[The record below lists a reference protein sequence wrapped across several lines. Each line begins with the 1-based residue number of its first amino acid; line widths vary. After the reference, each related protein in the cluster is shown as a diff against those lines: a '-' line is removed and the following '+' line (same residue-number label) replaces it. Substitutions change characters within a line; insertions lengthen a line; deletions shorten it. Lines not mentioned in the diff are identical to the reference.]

1 MRQLLLNIRPQIDCR
16 LDNFVAGDNTQLL
29 DALHQHLNKRDGSIL
44 YIWGAPSSGR
54 SHLLRAAQDAAA
66 KLATRPV
73 HYLAQ
78 ANAEQL
84 QPASDAL
91 WIIDDVDQADADA
104 QAALFRLLIGTREAG
119 NALLVAAAC
128 PPKALVMRDDVSSR
142 LAQGLSFEIKPLN
155 DEQKHCAMRQHSEA
169 RGLQMADD
177 VFHYLLRH
185 GRRDMPWLMA
195 VLDAL
200 DEASLTLG
208 RRITL
213 PLVRELLQ
221 NTPQDMPSATR
232 QS

>member
-1 MRQLLLNIRPQIDCR
+1 MRQLLLNIRPHIDCR
-16 LDNFVAGDNTQLL
+16 LDNFVVGDNSQLL
-29 DALHQHLNKRDGSIL
+29 ASLALHLNKRDGSVL
-44 YIWGAPSSGR
+44 YIWGAASSGR
-54 SHLLRAAQDAAA
+54 SHLLLAAQDAAA
-66 KLATRPV
+66 KLGTRPV
-73 HYLAQ
+73 HYLAK
-78 ANAEQL
+78 ADAEQL
-84 QPASDAL
+84 APTPDAL
-91 WIIDDVDQADADA
+91 WMIDDVDQADAAA

-119 NALLVAAAC
+119 NAVLVAAAL
-128 PPKALVMRDDVSSR
+128 PPTALALRDDVSSR

-155 DEQKHCAMRQHSEA
+155 DEQKHHAMRQHSEA
-169 RGLQMADD
+169 RGLKMSDD

-221 NTPQDMPSATR
+221 NTADTPL
-232 QS
+232 